1 VNKKATVLF
10 GVLTIFLFVLS
21 INASIAQQ
29 PPGTRLSDDDVEKLI
44 QRTEKDV
51 DHFRDAVG
59 NKIISITNAQGGSV
73 DVQQFLK
80 DYEKSIDQVKHDFD
94 SKPTDT
100 TAIENFFRMS
110 SRVDHGMQNSGSL
123 TNAKSEWDAVHN
135 DVDQLMTAYQ
145 SSWHWD
151 ETTPRPVRLNDSQVE
166 SLMEQIKN
174 DTKPLSG
181 SIKDSF
187 KLDSTVDKA
196 TQENLKQTIKNM
208 EKQADVV
215 KDRFDDHKP
224 VTSELN
230 QMFTYGNTIGEY
242 VEAHPNATK
251 AQGDWGRLKA
261 NLTKLA
267 AAFNMPFPAV

>member
-1 VNKKATVLF
+1 KATVLF
-10 GVLTIFLFVLS
+10 GVLTLFLLVLATS
-21 INASIAQQ
+21 SAIAQPQ
-29 PPGTRLSDDDVEKLI
+29 PGTRLTDDEVKKLI
-44 QRTEKDV
+44 DHTAKDV

-80 DYEKSIDQVKHDFD
+80 DYEKSINQVKDDFH

-100 TAIENFFRMS
+100 TSIENFFRMS
-110 SRVDHGMQNSGSL
+110 SRVDHGMQNTGSL
-123 TNAKSEWDAVHN
+123 TNAQSEWTTLRG

-151 ETTPRPVRLNDSQVE
+151 ETTPRPVRLGDDQVKG
-166 SLMEQIKN
+166 LMEQIKN

-187 KLDSTVDKA
+187 KLDKTVDKT
-196 TQENLKQTIKNM
+196 TQESLKQTVKDM

-215 KDRFDDHKP
+215 KDRYNDHKP
-224 VTSELN
+224 ITAELN
-230 QMFTYGNTIGEY
+230 KLFDYGNQLGQY
-242 VEAHPNATK
+242 VAAHPNATK
-251 AQGDWGRLKA
+251 AQGDYGRLKS
-261 NLTKLA
+261 NLMKLA
-267 AAFNMPFPAV
+267 GAFNMPWGGPAI